1 MGYQMSRCRS
11 CEAPI
16 SWAKTVGGPD
26 KPAKSIP
33 LDADV
38 NGDPIEFA
46 DGNLIRT
53 GTVDPS
59 GAPFVRY
66 VKPGSGMF
74 RTHFSSCPE
83 ASNWRRK

>member
-1 MGYQMSRCRS
+1 MTYQISHCRS

-16 SWAKTVGGPD
+16 AWAKTVGREG
-26 KPAKSIP
+26 KPPKSIP

-38 NGDPIEFA
+38 NGDVIEFP
-46 DGNLIRT
+46 DGNLIKT

-66 VKPGSGMF
+66 VKAGSGTF

-83 ASNWRRK
+83 APNWRRK